1 MFVFSHGIHSI
12 QVLLNSFHSLFG
24 RRFGRIQFVS
34 LISSRLCDLYKL
46 DDNFVSSDIVIQPKP
61 LCAMSQQGQGSPRLV
76 IRMNKRK
83 AKRIYISRASKLE
96 LLTEK
101 LLSGS
106 GGKCS
111 MSL

>member
-1 MFVFSHGIHSI
+1 
-12 QVLLNSFHSLFG
+12 
-24 RRFGRIQFVS
+24 
-34 LISSRLCDLYKL
+34 
-46 DDNFVSSDIVIQPKP
+46 
-61 LCAMSQQGQGSPRLV
+61 MSQQGQGSPRLI

-106 GGKCS
+106 GDYRYRKDEIFKRIKISTFVTLVMQVYS
-111 MSL
+111 MKEMDGGIEIDDDDDYDGNLTSPSQAGINIRVLCHL